1 MSASGLR
8 PVLRR
13 ETDSGDSGPVA
24 ISALLEGVLEDLG
37 AAERVR
43 ECQALLAWE
52 SVAGP
57 QLARHAR
64 AEKVQ
69 RGRLQLA
76 VPSAV
81 WRTHLSF
88 SKQLLVERINQ
99 RLGRRVIRDLVF
111 VNRPIQNLAAGTN
124 RKGDRADG

>member
-1 MSASGLR
+1 MRGIS
-8 PVLRR
+8 RR
-13 ETDSGDSGPVA
+13 AAAVEAGGAHKGPEAVA
-24 ISALLEGVLEDLG
+24 ALIEGVLEDLG
-37 AAERVR
+37 AAGKVR

-57 QLARHAR
+57 HLARHAR
-64 AEKVQ
+64 AIRVL

-88 SKQLLVERINQ
+88 SKQQLVERINQ
-99 RLGRRVIRDLVF
+99 RLGRQVIRDLVF
-111 VNRPIQNLAAGTN
+111 VNRPIQDRAGGIAG
-124 RKGDRADG
+124 KGDRADG

>member
-1 MSASGLR
+1 MRGTVSQPAAGGADRSGTA
-8 PVLRR
+8 P
-13 ETDSGDSGPVA
+13 EAVA
-24 ISALLEGVLEDLG
+24 ALLEGVLEDLG
-37 AAERVR
+37 VAGKVR
-43 ECQALLAWE
+43 ECQAMLAWE

-64 AEKVQ
+64 AVRVQ

-88 SKQLLVERINQ
+88 SKQQLVERINQ

-111 VNRPIQNLAAGTN
+111 VNRPMQDRAGSLTG
-124 RKGDRADG
+124 KGDGEDG

>member
-1 MSASGLR
+1 MTGSGSR
-8 PVLRR
+8 PAAGAPVR
-13 ETDSGDSGPVA
+13 GDGGPEAVA
-24 ISALLEGVLEDLG
+24 GLLEGVLEDLG
-37 AAERVR
+37 VAGKVR

-64 AEKVQ
+64 PVRVQ

-88 SKQLLVERINQ
+88 SKQQLVERINQ
-99 RLGRRVIRDLVF
+99 RLGGRVIRDLIF
-111 VNRPIQNLAAGTN
+111 VNRPIEGRAGGATGKGN
-124 RKGDRADG
+124 RSDG

>member
-1 MSASGLR
+1 MAME
-8 PVLRR
+8 V
-13 ETDSGDSGPVA
+13 
-24 ISALLEGVLEDLG
+24 LLEGALEDLG
-37 AAERVR
+37 AAGKVR

-64 AEKVQ
+64 AVRVQ

-88 SKQLLVERINQ
+88 SKHQLVERINQ

-111 VNRPIQNLAAGTN
+111 VNGPIEVRPGGATG
-124 RKGDRADG
+124 KGHRADG

>member
-1 MSASGLR
+1 VSTFG
-8 PVLRR
+8 RR
-13 ETDSGDSGPVA
+13 SIPRSEPGPGDSGPEA
-24 ISALLEGVLEDLG
+24 ISGLLEGVLEDLG
-37 AAERVR
+37 AVGKVR

-57 QLARHAR
+57 QLAQHAR
-64 AEKVQ
+64 AVRVH

-111 VNRPIQNLAAGTN
+111 VNRRIQ
-124 RKGDRADG
+124 DRAGG

>member
-1 MSASGLR
+1 MTGTGGRPAAGGEVRSDAGGPEAVAS
-8 PVLRR
+8 
-13 ETDSGDSGPVA
+13 
-24 ISALLEGVLEDLG
+24 LLEGVLEDLG
-37 AAERVR
+37 VAGKVR

-64 AEKVQ
+64 PMRVQ

-88 SKQLLVERINQ
+88 SKQQLVERINQ
-99 RLGRRVIRDLVF
+99 RLGGRVIRDLIF
-111 VNRPIQNLAAGTN
+111 VNRPIE
-124 RKGDRADG
+124 DRAGGTTGKGNRSDG

>member
-1 MSASGLR
+1 MTIAGG
-8 PVLRR
+8 RR
-13 ETDSGDSGPVA
+13 TQGRISVRSDTGPESVA
-24 ISALLEGVLEDLG
+24 ALLEGVLEDLG
-37 AAERVR
+37 VAGKVH

-64 AEKVQ
+64 AMRVL

-81 WRTHLSF
+81 WRAHLSF
-88 SKQLLVERINQ
+88 SKQQLVERINQ
-99 RLGRRVIRDLVF
+99 RLGRRVIRDLIF
-111 VNRPIQNLAAGTN
+111 VNRPIEDRAGGQM
-124 RKGDRADG
+124 RKGNRADG

>member
-1 MSASGLR
+1 MRGTVSRPAAAGADRSG
-8 PVLRR
+8 
-13 ETDSGDSGPVA
+13 TGPEAVA
-24 ISALLEGVLEDLG
+24 VLLEGVLEDLG
-37 AAERVR
+37 VAGKVR
-43 ECQALLAWE
+43 ECQAMLAWE

-57 QLARHAR
+57 QLVRHAQAVR
-64 AEKVQ
+64 VQ

-88 SKQLLVERINQ
+88 SKQQLVERINQ

-111 VNRPIQNLAAGTN
+111 VNRPILDRAGSSTG
-124 RKGDRADG
+124 KGDGTDG

>member
-1 MSASGLR
+1 MTGSGGR
-8 PVLRR
+8 PAAGGAVRS
-13 ETDSGDSGPVA
+13 DAGPEAVA
-24 ISALLEGVLEDLG
+24 GLLEGVLEDLG
-37 AAERVR
+37 VAGKVR

-64 AEKVQ
+64 PMRVQ

-88 SKQLLVERINQ
+88 SKQQLVERINQ
-99 RLGRRVIRDLVF
+99 RLGRRVIRDLIF
-111 VNRPIQNLAAGTN
+111 VNRPIE
-124 RKGDRADG
+124 DRAGGATGKGNRSHG

>member
-1 MSASGLR
+1 MTGSGSR
-8 PVLRR
+8 VAAGGADR
-13 ETDSGDSGPVA
+13 SGAGPEAVA
-24 ISALLEGVLEDLG
+24 GLLEGVLEDLG
-37 AAERVR
+37 VAGKVR

-64 AEKVQ
+64 AMRVQ

-88 SKQLLVERINQ
+88 SKQQLVERINQ
-99 RLGRRVIRDLVF
+99 RLGRRVIRDLIF
-111 VNRPIQNLAAGTN
+111 VNRPTE
-124 RKGDRADG
+124 DRAGGTTGKGNRSDA

>member
-1 MSASGLR
+1 MR
-8 PVLRR
+8 
-13 ETDSGDSGPVA
+13 DSGARPAAAGDAVRSDTGPEAVA
-24 ISALLEGVLEDLG
+24 GLLEGLLEDLG
-37 AAERVR
+37 AAGKVR

-57 QLARHAR
+57 QLARHAQAVR
-64 AEKVQ
+64 VQ
-69 RGRLQLA
+69 SGRLQLA

-111 VNRPIQNLAAGTN
+111 VNRPIQDRAEGLKG
-124 RKGDRADG
+124 KGDRADG

>member
-1 MSASGLR
+1 MRGSGGGPSAGDGAVRSATR
-8 PVLRR
+8 PEAL
-13 ETDSGDSGPVA
+13 A
-24 ISALLEGVLEDLG
+24 ALLEGVLEDLG
-37 AAERVR
+37 AAGKVR

-64 AEKVQ
+64 AMRVR

-88 SKQLLVERINQ
+88 SKQQLVERINQ
-99 RLGRRVIRDLVF
+99 RLGRRVICDLIL
-111 VNRPIQNLAAGTN
+111 VNGPVEVGPGGAMG
-124 RKGDRADG
+124 KGYRADG

>member
-1 MSASGLR
+1 MK
-8 PVLRR
+8 PRR
-13 ETDSGDSGPVA
+13 GPRESTDAAEAEAVG
-24 ISALLEGVLEDLG
+24 ALLDGVLADLG
-37 AAERVR
+37 VADKVR

-52 SVAGP
+52 EVAGP
-57 QLARHAR
+57 RLAAHAR
-64 AEKVQ
+64 ALRVQ

-88 SKQLLVERINQ
+88 SKQQLVQRINQ

-111 VNRPIQNLAAGTN
+111 VNRPKAAG
-124 RKGDRADG
+124 RGAD

>member
-1 MSASGLR
+1 MSASGR
-8 PVLRR
+8 RSVLRR
-13 ETDSGDSGPVA
+13 ETDSGDSGPEAV
-24 ISALLEGVLEDLG
+24 SSLLEGVLEELG
-37 AAERVR
+37 VAGKVR

-57 QLARHAR
+57 QLAQHAR
-64 AEKVQ
+64 AVKVH

-111 VNRPIQNLAAGTN
+111 VNRPIQNRAGGSN

>member
-1 MSASGLR
+1 MRASGG
-8 PVLRR
+8 RR
-13 ETDSGDSGPVA
+13 TQGRTSVRSDTGPESVA
-24 ISALLEGVLEDLG
+24 ALLEGVLEDLG
-37 AAERVR
+37 VAGKVQ

-64 AEKVQ
+64 PIGVR

-76 VPSAV
+76 VPSGV

-88 SKQLLVERINQ
+88 SKQQLVERINQ
-99 RLGRRVIRDLVF
+99 RLGRRVIRDLIF
-111 VNRPIQNLAAGTN
+111 VNRPIE
-124 RKGDRADG
+124 DRAGG

>member
-1 MSASGLR
+1 MSTFGRHPVPRGGPDSGL
-8 PVLRR
+8 
-13 ETDSGDSGPVA
+13 EA

-37 AAERVR
+37 ATGKVR

-57 QLARHAR
+57 QLAQHAR
-64 AEKVQ
+64 AVRVH

-88 SKQLLVERINQ
+88 SKRLLVERINQ
-99 RLGRRVIRDLVF
+99 RLGRRVIGDLVF
-111 VNRPIQNLAAGTN
+111 VNRSIHDRAGGKAG
-124 RKGDRADG
+124 KGDGADG

>member
-1 MSASGLR
+1 MSAPGRRS
-8 PVLRR
+8 VLRR
-13 ETDSGDSGPVA
+13 ETDAGDSRPES
-24 ISALLEGVLEDLG
+24 ISTLLDGVLEDLG
-37 AAERVR
+37 AAGKIR

-64 AEKVQ
+64 AVRVQ

-88 SKQLLVERINQ
+88 SKRLLVERINQ
-99 RLGRRVIRDLVF
+99 RLGRRVIHDLVF
-111 VNRPIQNLAAGTN
+111 ANRPIQNRAGGSN

>member
-1 MSASGLR
+1 MTGSGSR
-8 PVLRR
+8 PAAGAAVR
-13 ETDSGDSGPVA
+13 GDGGPEAVA
-24 ISALLEGVLEDLG
+24 GLLEGVLEDLG
-37 AAERVR
+37 VAGKVR

-64 AEKVQ
+64 PMRVQ

-88 SKQLLVERINQ
+88 SKQQLVERINQ
-99 RLGRRVIRDLVF
+99 RLGRRVIRDLIF
-111 VNRPIQNLAAGTN
+111 VNRPIE
-124 RKGDRADG
+124 DRAGGATGKGNRSDG

>member
-1 MSASGLR
+1 MNGSGSR
-8 PVLRR
+8 PAAGGAVRN
-13 ETDSGDSGPVA
+13 DAGPEAVA
-24 ISALLEGVLEDLG
+24 GLLEGVLEDLG
-37 AAERVR
+37 VAGKVR

-64 AEKVQ
+64 PMRVQ

-88 SKQLLVERINQ
+88 SKQQLVERINQ
-99 RLGRRVIRDLVF
+99 RLGRRVIRDLIF
-111 VNRPIQNLAAGTN
+111 VNRPIE
-124 RKGDRADG
+124 DRAGGATGKGNRSDG